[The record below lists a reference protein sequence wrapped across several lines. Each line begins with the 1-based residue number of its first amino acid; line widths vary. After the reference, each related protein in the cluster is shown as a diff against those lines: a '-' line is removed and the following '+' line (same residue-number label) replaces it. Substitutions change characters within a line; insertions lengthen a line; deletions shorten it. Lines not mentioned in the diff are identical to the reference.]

1 MSDLACW
8 RHLIRP
14 VVDGQWA
21 VRLDNFYIPVYS
33 MPVVNKA
40 MAETNSRDLFPGALE
55 MMILESLRRQPAHGY
70 ALVQHIPQR
79 SNNLLQVE
87 EGSLY
92 PALQRLLKAKLVKA
106 EWQLSSTNR
115 RVRTY
120 QITAAGLRRLEQQIS
135 SFERMFEGISLVLD
149 PGKATAR

>member
-1 MSDLACW
+1 VIA
-8 RHLIRP
+8 
-14 VVDGQWA
+14 A
-21 VRLDNFYIPVYS
+21 LDSRSIPVYS
-33 MPVVNKA
+33 RPVVNKA
-40 MAETNSRDLFPGALE
+40 MAETSARDLFPGALE

-70 ALVQHIPQR
+70 ALVQHIQQR

-106 EWQLSSTNR
+106 EWEVSSTNR

-120 QITAAGLRRLEQQIS
+120 RVTAAGLRRLEEQIS
-135 SFERMFEGISLVLD
+135 SFERMFEGISLVLN
-149 PGKATAR
+149 PGKASTS

>member
-1 MSDLACW
+1 MSRRALFS
-8 RHLIRP
+8 
-14 VVDGQWA
+14 
-21 VRLDNFYIPVYS
+21 LDHGIFLTCS
-33 MPVVNKA
+33 MPSNTRP
-40 MAETNSRDLFPGALE
+40 MANSGPRDLFPGALE

-70 ALVQHIPQR
+70 GLVQHIQQR

-92 PALQRLLKAKLVKA
+92 PALQRLLKARLVKA
-106 EWQLSSTNR
+106 GWGLSATNR

-120 QITAAGLRRLEQQIS
+120 QITATGLHRLEQQIT

-149 PGKATAR
+149 PGNAPAN